1 MSDQDYKSSPQ
12 PSPQSSSQSG
22 ALIRNISDTARW
34 AAVYRARETERPDA
48 IFRDPFARRLAG
60 ERGEEIAR
68 TLDRGRDRTWP
79 WVARTYLFDE
89 FITREIAGGADL
101 VVNLA
106 AGLDARPYRL
116 DLPASLPWI
125 EVDLPE
131 ILAYK
136 EELLGDAQ
144 PRCALERVRLDLADA
159 DARRELF
166 GRLGARGHKALV
178 ITEGFLTYLAPE
190 EVAILARDLAA
201 PASFQRWILDIG
213 SPGLLRMLTKE
224 VGSHLSQAGAPFK
237 FGPKEG
243 PGFFTPYGWRPAAVR
258 SYLQTAARLK
268 RLPLFLRLM
277 AVLPESSG
285 AQGSRPWAAACLLE
299 KE

>member
-1 MSDQDYKSSPQ
+1 MSSQDYNTSP
-12 PSPQSSSQSG
+12 P
-22 ALIRNISDTARW
+22 LRNISDTARW
-34 AAVYRARETERPDA
+34 AALYRARETERPDA

-68 TLDRGRDRTWP
+68 TLAGGKDRAWP
-79 WVARTYLFDE
+79 WVARTYLFDQ
-89 FITREIAGGADL
+89 FIAGELAAGADL

-131 ILAYK
+131 TLAYK
-136 EELLGDAQ
+136 EEILGDAQ
-144 PRCALERVRLDLADA
+144 PRCALERVRLDLGSAG
-159 DARRELF
+159 ARRELF
-166 GRLGARGHKALV
+166 ERLGARGHKALI

-190 EVAILARDLAA
+190 EVTALARDLAA
-201 PASFQRWILDIG
+201 PASFQRWLLDIG
-213 SPGLLRMLTKE
+213 SPGLLKMLQRE
-224 VGSHLSQAGAPFK
+224 MGAHLSQAGAPFK

-243 PGFFTPYGWRPAAVR
+243 PEFFKPCGWQPAAVR

-277 AVLPESSG
+277 ALLPESSG
-285 AQGSRPWAAACLLE
+285 AQGSRPWAAACLLA

>member
-1 MSDQDYKSSPQ
+1 MSSQDYKTSP
-12 PSPQSSSQSG
+12 P
-22 ALIRNISDTARW
+22 LRNISDTALW

-48 IFRDPFARRLAG
+48 IFRDPLARRLAG

-68 TLDRGRDRTWP
+68 TLAGGKDRAWP
-79 WVARTYLFDE
+79 WVARTYLFDQ
-89 FITREIAGGADL
+89 FIASEIAGGADL

-116 DLPASLPWI
+116 DLPASLPWV

-136 EELLGDAQ
+136 EEVLGDAQ
-144 PRCALERVRLDLADA
+144 PRCALERVRLDLAKA

-166 GRLGARGHKALV
+166 GRLGERAQRALI

-190 EVAILARDLAA
+190 EVAALARDLAR
-201 PASFQRWILDIG
+201 PASFRRWILDIG

-224 VGSHLSQAGAPFK
+224 MGSHLSQAGAPFK

-243 PGFFTPYGWRPAAVR
+243 PGFFTPYGWRPNAVR
-258 SYLQTAARLK
+258 SYLQAAARLK

-277 AVLPESSG
+277 ALLPESSG
-285 AQGSRPWAAACLLE
+285 EQGSRPWAAACLLE